1 MFRNTFPEKLFVG
14 EITTN
19 STKHLEVLSM
29 REKSMNNVVNSNCQL
44 MINPDV

>member
-1 MFRNTFPEKLFVG
+1 MFRNTFTEKLFVG
-14 EITTN
+14 ETTN
-19 STKHLEVLSM
+19 NTKRLEVLSM